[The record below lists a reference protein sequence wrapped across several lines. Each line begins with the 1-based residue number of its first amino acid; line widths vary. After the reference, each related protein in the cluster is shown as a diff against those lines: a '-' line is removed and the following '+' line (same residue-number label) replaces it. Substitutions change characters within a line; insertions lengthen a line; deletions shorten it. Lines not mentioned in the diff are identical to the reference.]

1 MQLISDI
8 NFISGQIHEGGNS
21 GRNNEGTQKSTQ
33 TAKKKVDFLCV
44 LWYPNKAV
52 RHETTISNTR
62 NQLKMLEKSVD
73 KSENVW
79 YSIKHPP
86 ESGVYLVN

>member
-21 GRNNEGTQKSTQ
+21 GRNNESTQ

-62 NQLKMLEKSVD
+62 NQVKMLEKSVD